1 MPKLNDTGVYQKENG
16 YWEYRFII
24 VVDGKQISRKRCTD
38 ELGNRFRTKR
48 EAVNARAMAIEKAKT
63 EGVRKKEI
71 PRKTV
76 AEVFAEYCEKGRSG
90 KAYTTLRKQD
100 SLWNNHISPRFGS
113 RYVDDITVADVCDYL
128 DELYFVQGKAY
139 RYVEG
144 FLKMFY
150 LIFGQAYSRNYLSVD
165 DYNRLCV
172 KKDSRIRM
180 PKLKIDEDI
189 DIVAYDKRELEA
201 LDEYFRGTNS
211 ETAYLLGR
219 YCGLRINECYGLRWQ
234 NVDLKKG
241 TILIDRQEQY
251 QDGLIKLVPPKSRK
265 GKRLLYLCP
274 RVKEHLV
281 AVAKQRE
288 KDMVEL
294 APLREQ
300 NQTLILDL
308 DGSRISSLDL
318 VNCLPNGKIQTVNS
332 MKYHSRIIKAELGID
347 FKYHHLR
354 HTYGTRMA
362 ELNTPTHLLCNQM
375 GHANI
380 QVTQRY
386 YIAISKTGI
395 DVLENNLAQL

>member
-24 VVDGKQISRKRCTD
+24 VVNGKQISRKRCTD
-38 ELGNRFRTKR
+38 EFGNRFRTKR
-48 EAVNARAMAIEKAKT
+48 EAVNARATAIEKVKT

-76 AEVFAEYCEKGRSG
+76 AEVFEEYCEKGRSG

-172 KKDSRIRM
+172 NKDSRIRM

-189 DIVAYDKRELEA
+189 DIVAYDKRELDA
-201 LDEYFRGTNS
+201 LGEYFRGTTS

-234 NVDLKKG
+234 NVDLEKG

-294 APLREQ
+294 PPAGAEPDFDFGFGRLPDFLFGFGELPPQRQ
-300 NQTLILDL
+300 NP
-308 DGSRISSLDL
+308 DGQFNEVPFPHHQGRIGD
-318 VNCLPNGKIQTVNS
+318 
-332 MKYHSRIIKAELGID
+332 
-347 FKYHHLR
+347 
-354 HTYGTRMA
+354 
-362 ELNTPTHLLCNQM
+362 
-375 GHANI
+375 
-380 QVTQRY
+380 
-386 YIAISKTGI
+386 
-395 DVLENNLAQL
+395 